1 MSKPIVRSVV
11 VVALLA
17 AAAGAGW
24 HFYGDKKP
32 DVTVVE
38 QPHSAQTAEVVEQ
51 LVEREAEVLTPSE
64 NATATTEA
72 DLAFFATPEGRA
84 ATQKLIV
91 ADLQT
96 VLTDWVEKSGGWH
109 KFLSLTIDEQKI
121 VIDRICRKYPLL
133 VDAQY
138 KQIKTV
144 YFDPRIGRAREL
156 MAQATANESNTQ
168 VLNTIEGELEILNT
182 EVGRSARD
190 FLAAFAKS
198 MAMGVNAFEIITD
211 SSHEENSMKDQ
222 ILAEVSHLIYGTIGL
237 EKLGK
242 SSEITDDEKKLF
254 DAAGGGKSGFNAIV
268 KSRIDAL
275 YVKGIAM
282 AKLVGVTA
290 EKPVINEDNKDKTP
304 LAIFYT
310 WKNELCERLDA
321 GIKSTVK
328 KNGERRKKEADKV
341 RLATNE
347 AIKKFKADFPQVNYH
362 QWQLDTIK
370 LEGVPVE
377 IPKPKTDFSGFIG
390 WYLWYLQN
398 HVGPTKLAKL
408 DPKSPEYEALET
420 EYLRF
425 DKDQRYKS
433 RVKALF
439 ELRADQMAKVKKA
452 EDDRRKKLADAVAEL
467 KERLKKEG
475 IVKIDA
481 AGAAG
486 APIVAADLA
495 ALNVTDIHN
504 ANAACF
510 REITRVSRA
519 FETLRKALHVRFEAI
534 AKTIMAGG
542 KASKSLCPNGAAIA
556 EIREEI
562 ARNVREVKGLR

>member
-1 MSKPIVRSVV
+1 MSKPIIRSVI

-17 AAAGAGW
+17 ATAGAGW

-51 LVEREAEVLTPSE
+51 LVERETEVLTPSKQ
-64 NATATTEA
+64 TTEA
-72 DLAFFATPEGRA
+72 TDADISFFDTQEGRIV
-84 ATQKLIV
+84 THKLIV

-156 MAQATANESNTQ
+156 MAQATANEGNRQ
-168 VLNTIEGELEILNT
+168 VLNTIEEEMRILNN
-182 EVGRSARD
+182 EVGKSARD
-190 FLAAFAKS
+190 FLAAFSKS
-198 MAMGVNAFEIITD
+198 MDINASEIITH
-211 SSHEENSMKDQ
+211 SRHEENSMKDQ
-222 ILAEVSHLIYGTIGL
+222 ILVEVSDLIYGTIGL

-275 YVKGIAM
+275 YEKGIAI
-282 AKLVGVTA
+282 AKLVGVPA
-290 EKPVINEDNKDKTP
+290 AKPVINEDNKDKTP
-304 LAIFYT
+304 VAIFHT
-310 WKNELCERLDA
+310 WKSELITRLRKC
-321 GIKSTVK
+321 IKSFK
-328 KNGERRKKEADKV
+328 DESSEKRKIAADKV
-341 RLATNE
+341 RLATVE
-347 AIKKFKADFPQVNYH
+347 EIEKFKADYPQVNYH

-377 IPKPKTDFSGFIG
+377 IPKPKTDFSGFVG

-452 EDDRRKKLADAVAEL
+452 YDDRKKKLNDAVAEL
-467 KERLKKEG
+467 KERLQKEG
-475 IVKIDA
+475 VVKIDA
-481 AGAAG
+481 AGASN
-486 APIVAADLA
+486 APIDERDIKTLNENDINVA
-495 ALNVTDIHN
+495 IYE
-504 ANAACF
+504 CGK
-510 REITRVSRA
+510 EIEKSAKHA
-519 FETLRKALHVRFEAI
+519 FEALRKALHARLEVI
-534 AKTIMAGG
+534 SKTISGDGKNAG
-542 KASKSLCPNGAAIA
+542 SLCPNLAAIN

-562 ARNVREVKGLR
+562 NRNLKEIRGMK